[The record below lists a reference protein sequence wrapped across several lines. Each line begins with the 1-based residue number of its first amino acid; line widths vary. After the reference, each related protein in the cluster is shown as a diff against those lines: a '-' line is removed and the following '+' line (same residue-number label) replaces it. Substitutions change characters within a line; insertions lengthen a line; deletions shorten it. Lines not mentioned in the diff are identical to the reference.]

1 MILGLQII
9 AILFAFA
16 MIYFA
21 VLHRRRGEID
31 KIEILSWVA
40 IWATTIVIVVVPEL
54 LRKLAQ
60 TFFITRL
67 FDLMVVGGF
76 VLVITM
82 VARTYVSTKRM
93 EKKLEEFTRD
103 EALKDVKKKKKK

>member
-9 AILFAFA
+9 AIIFAFL

-21 VLHRRRGEID
+21 VLHRRRGELNRT
-31 KIEILSWVA
+31 EIISWVA
-40 IWATTIVIVVVPEL
+40 VWVVTIFIVIFPEI
-54 LRKLAQ
+54 LRTFAK

-82 VARTYVSTKRM
+82 VTRAYVSTKRM
-93 EKKLEEFTRD
+93 EKKLEDYVRT
-103 EALKDVKKKKKK
+103 EALKNVKKKSKK

>member
-31 KIEILSWVA
+31 RTEIILWVA
-40 IWATTIVIVVVPEL
+40 IWMATIVIVVFPEL
-54 LRKLAQ
+54 LRKFAQ

-76 VLVITM
+76 ILVISM
-82 VARTYVSTKRM
+82 VARTYLGTRKM
-93 EKKLEEFTRD
+93 EKKLEEFIRN
-103 EALKDVKKKKKK
+103 EVLKDVKKKKK

>member
-21 VLHRRRGEID
+21 LLHRRRGELD
-31 KIEILSWVA
+31 KTEILSWVA
-40 IWATTIVIVVVPEL
+40 IWTTTIVIVVFPEL
-54 LRKLAQ
+54 LRKFAQ

-76 VLVITM
+76 VLVIAM
-82 VARTYVSTKRM
+82 VARTYVSTRKM
-93 EKKLEEFTRD
+93 EKKLEDYVRRK
-103 EALKDVKKKKKK
+103 ALKNVKKKKKK

>member
-31 KIEILSWVA
+31 RTEIILWVV
-40 IWATTIVIVVVPEL
+40 IWIATIIIVVFPEL
-54 LRKLAQ
+54 LRRFAQ

-67 FDLMVVGGF
+67 FDFMVVGGF
-76 VLVITM
+76 VLVMAM
-82 VARTYVSTKRM
+82 VARTYVGTKRM
-93 EKKLEEFTRD
+93 EKKLEEYVRR
-103 EALKDVKKKKKK
+103 EALKNAKKKKKK

>member
-9 AILFAFA
+9 AIIFAFL

-21 VLHRRRGEID
+21 TLHRKRGELD
-31 KIEILSWVA
+31 RTEILSWIT
-40 IWATTIVIVVVPEL
+40 IWAVTIFIVIFPEI
-54 LRKLAQ
+54 LRTFAK

-76 VLVITM
+76 VLVIAM

-93 EKKLEEFTRD
+93 EKKLEDYVRRES
-103 EALKDVKKKKKK
+103 LKDVKKKSNK

>member
-9 AILFAFA
+9 AILFSFA

-31 KIEILSWVA
+31 KAEILLWVA
-40 IWATTIVIVVVPEL
+40 IWIATIIIIVFPEL
-54 LRKLAQ
+54 LRKFAQ

-76 VLVITM
+76 VLVIAM
-82 VARTYVSTKRM
+82 VARTYVSMRKM
-93 EKKLEEFTRD
+93 EKKLEEFIRD
-103 EALKDVKKKKKK
+103 EALKDVKKKKK

>member
-9 AILFAFA
+9 AILFAFT

-31 KIEILSWVA
+31 KTEILSWVA
-40 IWATTIVIVVVPEL
+40 IWTATIVIVVFPEL
-54 LRKLAQ
+54 LRKFAQ

-76 VLVITM
+76 VLVIAM
-82 VARTYVSTKRM
+82 VARTYVNMRKM
-93 EKKLEEFTRD
+93 EKKLEEFIRD

>member
-9 AILFAFA
+9 SIIFALL

-21 VLHRRRGEID
+21 VLHKRRGELSRT
-31 KIEILSWVA
+31 EIISW
-40 IWATTIVIVVVPEL
+40 TTIWILTIIVVIFPEM
-54 LRKLAQ
+54 LRTFAK

-76 VLVITM
+76 ILVITM
-82 VARTYVSTKRM
+82 VTRAYVGTKRM
-93 EKKLEEFTRD
+93 EKKIEDYVRRES
-103 EALKDVKKKKKK
+103 LKDVKKKNRK

>member
-21 VLHRRRGEID
+21 VLHRRRGELNRA
-31 KIEILSWVA
+31 EILSWVT
-40 IWATTIVIVVVPEL
+40 IWVATIVIVVFPEL
-54 LRKLAQ
+54 LRKFAQ
-60 TFFITRL
+60 AFFITRL

-76 VLVITM
+76 VLVIAM
-82 VARTYVSTKRM
+82 VARVYVSTKRM
-93 EKKLEEFTRD
+93 EKKLEDYVRH
-103 EALKDVKKKKKK
+103 EALKSIKKKKKK

>member
-21 VLHRRRGEID
+21 VLHRRRGELD
-31 KIEILSWVA
+31 RMEILLWVA
-40 IWATTIVIVVVPEL
+40 IWTATIVIVVFPEL
-54 LRKLAQ
+54 LRKFAQ

-67 FDLMVVGGF
+67 FDFMVVGGF
-76 VLVITM
+76 VLVIAM
-82 VARTYVSTKRM
+82 VARTYVGTKRM
-93 EKKLEEFTRD
+93 EKKLEDYVRR
-103 EALKDVKKKKKK
+103 EALKNVKKKKKK

>member
-9 AILFAFA
+9 AIIFAFL

-21 VLHRRRGEID
+21 ILHRKRGELD
-31 KIEILSWVA
+31 RTEILSWVI
-40 IWATTIVIVVVPEL
+40 IWIMIIIIVVFPEL

-76 VLVITM
+76 ILVIAM
-82 VARTYVSTKRM
+82 VARTYVSTKKM
-93 EKKLEEFTRD
+93 EKKMEELIRS

>member
-9 AILFAFA
+9 AIFFAFL

-21 VLHRRRGEID
+21 VLHRRRGELD
-31 KIEILSWVA
+31 RTEIISWVT
-40 IWATTIVIVVVPEL
+40 IWTVTIFIVIFPDI
-54 LRKLAQ
+54 LRAFAK

-76 VLVITM
+76 VLMILM
-82 VARTYVSTKRM
+82 VARAYVSTKRT
-93 EKKLEEFTRD
+93 EKKLEEYVRK
-103 EALKDVKKKKKK
+103 ESLKDIKKKNRK

>member
-21 VLHRRRGEID
+21 VLHRRRGEINRT
-31 KIEILSWVA
+31 EILSWVI
-40 IWATTIVIVVVPEL
+40 IWMATIIIVVFPEL

-82 VARTYVSTKRM
+82 IARTYVSMRKM
-93 EKKLEEFTRD
+93 EKKLEEFIRD

>member
-9 AILFAFA
+9 AILFAFV

-21 VLHRRRGEID
+21 VLHRRRGELD
-31 KIEILSWVA
+31 KTEILSWVV
-40 IWATTIVIVVVPEL
+40 IWTATIVIVVFPEL

>member
-21 VLHRRRGEID
+21 VLHRRRGELD
-31 KIEILSWVA
+31 RTEILSWVA
-40 IWATTIVIVVVPEL
+40 IWIATIVIVVFPEL
-54 LRKLAQ
+54 LRKFAQ

-76 VLVITM
+76 VLVIAM
-82 VARTYVSTKRM
+82 VARTYVGTKRM
-93 EKKLEEFTRD
+93 EKKLEEYVRR
-103 EALKDVKKKKKK
+103 EALKNAKKKK

>member
-9 AILFAFA
+9 AILFAFT

-31 KIEILSWVA
+31 KTEILLWVA
-40 IWATTIVIVVVPEL
+40 IWTTTIVIVVFPEL
-54 LRKLAQ
+54 LRKFAQ

-76 VLVITM
+76 VLVIAM

-93 EKKLEEFTRD
+93 EKKLEDYVRRES
-103 EALKDVKKKKKK
+103 LKSIKKKKKK